1 MRRPP
6 HRDVWEKVL
15 KDIGEKILPQSYENW
30 FQPLFIAD
38 IGDTAVIFDAPDQMV
53 ADWVEE
59 NYIGLLTS
67 ALKTAGIFD
76 RSIAIEYSKT

>member
-1 MRRPP
+1 M
-6 HRDVWEKVL
+6 L
-15 KDIGEKILPQSYENW
+15 KDIGEKILPQSYESW
-30 FQPLFIAD
+30 FKQLFIAEM
-38 IGDTAVIFDAPDQMV
+38 GDTAVIFDAPDQMV

-76 RSIAIEYSKT
+76 RSIAIEYL